1 MALKSKLSRSQDI
14 LKTAL
19 ALGADRAVLIQTN
32 EEIDQAIQPI
42 HVAKVLKA
50 IVEKEQHDFVI
61 LGKQSIDDDYNQTGQ
76 MLASLLGWPQAT
88 FISKIEYKPEENAFY
103 VEREIDGGIQKL
115 KVPAS
120 SVITCDLRLNKPR
133 LAKIPNIM
141 KANKMPIEIIKMDT
155 FDLKSALG
163 VKVVEVNE
171 PPKRKGGIIVSS
183 VDELI
188 DKLRNEAKVI

>member
-1 MALKSKLSRSQDI
+1 
-14 LKTAL
+14 L
-19 ALGADRAVLIQTN
+19 AFGADRAVLIQTN

-50 IVEKEQHDFVI
+50 IVEKEKHDLVI

-88 FISKIEYKPEENAFY
+88 FISKIEFKPEENSFY
-103 VEREIDGGIQKL
+103 IEREIDGGIQKL
-115 KVPAS
+115 MVPANS
-120 SVITCDLRLNKPR
+120 IITCDLRLNKPR
-133 LAKIPNIM
+133 IPRLPNIM
-141 KANKMPIEIIKMDT
+141 KANKTPIEIIKLDT

-163 VKVVEVNE
+163 IKIVEVNE
-171 PPKRKGGIIVSS
+171 PPKRKGGVIVSS